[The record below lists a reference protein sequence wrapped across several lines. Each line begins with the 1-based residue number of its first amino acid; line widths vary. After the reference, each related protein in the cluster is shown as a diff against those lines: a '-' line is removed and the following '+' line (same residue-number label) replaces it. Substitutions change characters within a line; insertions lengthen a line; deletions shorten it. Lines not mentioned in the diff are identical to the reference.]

1 MYLNILNTKLYG
13 GIYEVVRTSR
23 PTGNTSRVT
32 LLQQRINSTPLYH
45 VGLYVE
51 ERGFSKIF
59 EHGPIQYDRFRD
71 LTASSCPSH
80 TSNTPFGSWKTLSIP
95 SPKSTSSA
103 SGTVVTMSSI
113 YSRFCTTSK
122 YI

>member
-71 LTASSCPSH
+71 LDGIIVPLPHVQH
-80 TSNTPFGSWKTLSIP
+80 TIRQLEDFEHTL
-95 SPKSTSSA
+95 PKE
-103 SGTVVTMSSI
+103 
-113 YSRFCTTSK
+113 
-122 YI
+122 YIVGVRDCRHHVLDLLTFLYES